1 MKNKCWNQKWMAT
14 HTTRQGAVE
23 MIDRKDDVI
32 NTRDLSQSIVN
43 KHKLIHGDRT
53 IVIALHMQHH
63 YTRIIMIN
71 KCKSSN
77 ILIII
82 YTT

>member
-1 MKNKCWNQKWMAT
+1 MAT

-43 KHKLIHGDRT
+43 KHKLIHRDRT